1 MPDPDETV
9 KEESSHSS
17 VTFYPSAFPTAAS
30 RNRGCSSFWILFLP
44 PFLAGWASGVFLG
57 SMALFADGVYT
68 LDQVLVPAALWTPF
82 ALLVSLSDLAFWL
95 CTGACQV
102 FAIVAAFQNSLR
114 QRIAAS
120 LVLGA
125 AVSCFAFL
133 SPASQLFSGERQ
145 GIPWL
150 TIAWLSVIGLAA
162 ATGAIAASV
171 HLSKR
176 DAQTDQRTAED
187 TNPPITSNGGD
198 L

>member
-9 KEESSHSS
+9 REESSHSS
-17 VTFYPSAFPTAAS
+17 VTFYPSAFPTAAT

-57 SMALFADGVYT
+57 SMALFADGVST

-102 FAIVAAFQNSLR
+102 FATVAAFQNSLR

-150 TIAWLSVIGLAA
+150 TIAWLSVIGLAT
-162 ATGAIAASV
+162 ATAAIAASAR
-171 HLSKR
+171 LSKR
-176 DAQTDQRTAED
+176 ESELERKLDQDPFLQATKVKDE
-187 TNPPITSNGGD
+187 
-198 L
+198 